1 MTDVVNGAPPGQAFL
16 STELASSGEKKFAQF
31 VVAASMT
38 AFIIGVPYVRTPL
51 AQVPAFIPSYEAA
64 LWISDTITA
73 MLLFSHFARVRSL
86 ALLVLAAG
94 YLFDSLMIIAH
105 ALSFPGV
112 FSHTGLMGAGPQTT
126 AWLYHLWH
134 AGFPLFVL
142 AYALLTRRKAD
153 TSSRAPGQAI
163 AITIG
168 AIVLLVAGLT
178 ALTTA
183 GHDLLPIVMQ
193 GADYSLAITKGIS
206 PAIWALSV
214 GVLLVLWYRS
224 VPTVL
229 ELWLMVVMLAWVL
242 DISFSAVIG
251 SRRYDFGFYAGRVYG
266 LMAASFVLG
275 VLLFEMNRLYAKV
288 ADSLELA
295 EIRNAELVRSREDF
309 ARVQRFEAIGQ
320 LVGGVAHEFNNLLTV
335 VTGGLELMLRDLD
348 LAPNR
353 RRLLSMSLSAA
364 ERGAQLTQQLLTFA
378 HKQVLRPEVVNP
390 NEVIANLEPFVSRS
404 TGETVD
410 IAMRLSPVLWPARID
425 RVQFEFALVN
435 LVLNAR
441 DAISGEG
448 RIAIETRNTALDM
461 NLGRDVPPGDY
472 VVISVS
478 DAGSGMT
485 RDVASHAFEPFF
497 TTKEIGKGSG
507 LGLSQV
513 HGFVSSAS
521 GHVRIDSEP
530 GKGTIVEMYLPKSVE
545 RPAQAKPFSL
555 APIRAASGH
564 ERVLVVEDD
573 PDVLDI
579 AVSGLLD
586 LGYDVKTAMDAH
598 EALAIL
604 RASSGI
610 DVLFSDVVMPG
621 GMNGVQLAVE
631 AQRICPELKILL
643 TSGYATSALSQDH
656 GLPETLEVLRKP
668 YRREDLAQKL
678 RLVIGSQN

>member
-1 MTDVVNGAPPGQAFL
+1 
-16 STELASSGEKKFAQF
+16 
-31 VVAASMT
+31 
-38 AFIIGVPYVRTPL
+38 
-51 AQVPAFIPSYEAA
+51 
-64 LWISDTITA
+64 
-73 MLLFSHFARVRSL
+73 MLLV
-86 ALLVLAAG
+86 
-94 YLFDSLMIIAH
+94 
-105 ALSFPGV
+105 
-112 FSHTGLMGAGPQTT
+112 TGLT
-126 AWLYHLWH
+126 
-134 AGFPLFVL
+134 V
-142 AYALLTRRKAD
+142 
-153 TSSRAPGQAI
+153 
-163 AITIG
+163 
-168 AIVLLVAGLT
+168 
-178 ALTTA
+178 LTTS
-183 GHDLLPIVMQ
+183 GHELLAVVMQ
-193 GADYSLAITKGIS
+193 GADYSLAVTKGIS
-206 PAIWALSV
+206 PTVWALSV
-214 GVLLVLWYRS
+214 AVLLVLWYRS
-224 VPTVL
+224 LPTVL

-242 DISFSAVIG
+242 DISFAAIIG

-275 VLLFEMNRLYAKV
+275 ILLFEMNRLYAKV
-288 ADSLELA
+288 ADFLELA
-295 EIRNAELVRSREDF
+295 EIRNAELIRSRADF

-335 VTGGLELMLRDLD
+335 VTGGLELMLRDLG
-348 LAPNR
+348 LTPNR
-353 RRLLSMSLSAA
+353 RRLLRMSLNAA

-390 NEVIANLEPFVSRS
+390 NEVIANLEPFMSRS
-404 TGETVD
+404 TGEMVD
-410 IAMRLSPVLWPARID
+410 IAMRLSPVLWPVWLD

-441 DAISGEG
+441 DAIKGEG
-448 RIAIETRNTALDM
+448 CIAIETRNTALDVR
-461 NLGRDVPPGDY
+461 LGPDVPPGDY

-485 RDVASHAFEPFF
+485 PEVAARAFEPFF

-521 GHVRIDSEP
+521 GYVRIEFRP
-530 GKGTIVEMYLPKSVE
+530 GEDTTVEMYLPKSVE

-564 ERVLVVEDD
+564 EMVLVVEDD

-586 LGYDVKTAMDAH
+586 LGYDVKTATDAH

-604 RASSGI
+604 RTHGGI

-621 GMNGVQLAVE
+621 GMNGAQLAVE
-631 AQRICPELKILL
+631 ARCICPELKVLL
-643 TSGYATSALSQDH
+643 TSGYAASALSQEH
-656 GLPETLEVLRKP
+656 GLPDTLEVLRKP

-678 RLVIGSQN
+678 RLVIEN

>member
-1 MTDVVNGAPPGQAFL
+1 MTDVVNGAHPGQAFL
-16 STELASSGEKKFAQF
+16 STELASSGEKKFARF

-51 AQVPAFIPSYEAA
+51 AEVPAFIPSYEAA

-163 AITIG
+163 ALTIG
-168 AIVLLVAGLT
+168 AILLLVAGLT

-183 GHDLLPIVMQ
+183 GHNLLPIVMQ

-288 ADSLELA
+288 ADALELA

-404 TGETVD
+404 TGETVE

-485 RDVASHAFEPFF
+485 QDVASHAFEPFF

-513 HGFVSSAS
+513 HGFVSSAA

-555 APIRAASGH
+555 APIRAANGH

-598 EALAIL
+598 DALAIL

-643 TSGYATSALSQDH
+643 TSGYAASALSQDH
-656 GLPETLEVLRKP
+656 GLPG
-668 YRREDLAQKL
+668 D
-678 RLVIGSQN
+678 S

>member
-1 MTDVVNGAPPGQAFL
+1 M
-16 STELASSGEKKFAQF
+16 LAG
-31 VVAASMT
+31 
-38 AFIIGVPYVRTPL
+38 
-51 AQVPAFIPSYEAA
+51 
-64 LWISDTITA
+64 
-73 MLLFSHFARVRSL
+73 
-86 ALLVLAAG
+86 G
-94 YLFDSLMIIAH
+94 YLFDSLMIVAH

-112 FSHTGLMGAGPQTT
+112 FSPTGLMGAGPQTT
-126 AWLYHLWH
+126 AWLYYLWH

-142 AYALLTRRKAD
+142 AYALLTRCRAD

-168 AIVLLVAGLT
+168 AIVLLVTALT

-193 GADYSLAITKGIS
+193 GTDYSLAITKGIS
-206 PAIWALSV
+206 PTVWVLSV
-214 GVLLVLWYRS
+214 AVLLVLWYRS

-229 ELWLMVVMLAWVL
+229 ELWLMVVMVAWVL
-242 DISFSAVIG
+242 DIAFSAVIG

-295 EIRNAELVRSREDF
+295 ENRNAELVRSREDF

-390 NEVIANLEPFVSRS
+390 NEVIVNLEPFVSRS
-404 TGETVD
+404 AGETVD

-448 RIAIETRNTALDM
+448 RIAIETRNTAVDM

-643 TSGYATSALSQDH
+643 TSGYAASALSQDH

-668 YRREDLAQKL
+668 YRHDDLAQKL

>member
-1 MTDVVNGAPPGQAFL
+1 
-16 STELASSGEKKFAQF
+16 
-31 VVAASMT
+31 
-38 AFIIGVPYVRTPL
+38 
-51 AQVPAFIPSYEAA
+51 
-64 LWISDTITA
+64 
-73 MLLFSHFARVRSL
+73 
-86 ALLVLAAG
+86 
-94 YLFDSLMIIAH
+94 
-105 ALSFPGV
+105 
-112 FSHTGLMGAGPQTT
+112 
-126 AWLYHLWH
+126 
-134 AGFPLFVL
+134 
-142 AYALLTRRKAD
+142 
-153 TSSRAPGQAI
+153 
-163 AITIG
+163 
-168 AIVLLVAGLT
+168 
-178 ALTTA
+178 
-183 GHDLLPIVMQ
+183 
-193 GADYSLAITKGIS
+193 
-206 PAIWALSV
+206 
-214 GVLLVLWYRS
+214 
-224 VPTVL
+224 
-229 ELWLMVVMLAWVL
+229 
-242 DISFSAVIG
+242 
-251 SRRYDFGFYAGRVYG
+251 
-266 LMAASFVLG
+266 
-275 VLLFEMNRLYAKV
+275 
-288 ADSLELA
+288 
-295 EIRNAELVRSREDF
+295 
-309 ARVQRFEAIGQ
+309 
-320 LVGGVAHEFNNLLTV
+320 
-335 VTGGLELMLRDLD
+335 
-348 LAPNR
+348 
-353 RRLLSMSLSAA
+353 
-364 ERGAQLTQQLLTFA
+364 
-378 HKQVLRPEVVNP
+378 
-390 NEVIANLEPFVSRS
+390 
-404 TGETVD
+404 
-410 IAMRLSPVLWPARID
+410 
-425 RVQFEFALVN
+425 LVN

-448 RIAIETRNTALDM
+448 RIAIETRNTALDI

-472 VVISVS
+472 VVISVG

-485 RDVASHAFEPFF
+485 RDVASRAFEPFF

>member
-1 MTDVVNGAPPGQAFL
+1 
-16 STELASSGEKKFAQF
+16 
-31 VVAASMT
+31 
-38 AFIIGVPYVRTPL
+38 
-51 AQVPAFIPSYEAA
+51 
-64 LWISDTITA
+64 
-73 MLLFSHFARVRSL
+73 
-86 ALLVLAAG
+86 
-94 YLFDSLMIIAH
+94 
-105 ALSFPGV
+105 
-112 FSHTGLMGAGPQTT
+112 
-126 AWLYHLWH
+126 
-134 AGFPLFVL
+134 
-142 AYALLTRRKAD
+142 
-153 TSSRAPGQAI
+153 
-163 AITIG
+163 
-168 AIVLLVAGLT
+168 
-178 ALTTA
+178 
-183 GHDLLPIVMQ
+183 
-193 GADYSLAITKGIS
+193 
-206 PAIWALSV
+206 
-214 GVLLVLWYRS
+214 
-224 VPTVL
+224 
-229 ELWLMVVMLAWVL
+229 
-242 DISFSAVIG
+242 
-251 SRRYDFGFYAGRVYG
+251 
-266 LMAASFVLG
+266 
-275 VLLFEMNRLYAKV
+275 MNRLYAKV

-461 NLGRDVPPGDY
+461 NLGRDVPSGDY

-485 RDVASHAFEPFF
+485 RDVAAHAFEPFF

-545 RPAQAKPFSL
+545 RPAHAKPFSL

-621 GMNGVQLAVE
+621 GMNGVRLAVE
-631 AQRICPELKILL
+631 AQRICPALKILL
-643 TSGYATSALSQDH
+643 TSGYAASALSQDH

>member
-1 MTDVVNGAPPGQAFL
+1 MSDVVNEAHPGRAFL
-16 STELASSGEKKFAQF
+16 STELASSGEKKLARF
-31 VVAASMT
+31 VMAASVT
-38 AFIIGVPYVRTPL
+38 AFIIGAPYVRTPL
-51 AQVPAFIPSYEAA
+51 LQVPAFIPIYEAA

-94 YLFDSLMIIAH
+94 YLFDSLMIVAH

-112 FSHTGLMGAGPQTT
+112 FSPTGLMGAGPQTT
-126 AWLYHLWH
+126 AWLYYLWH

-142 AYALLTRRKAD
+142 AYALLSRRKAD

-168 AIVLLVAGLT
+168 AIVLLVVGLT
-178 ALTTA
+178 ALTTV

-214 GVLLVLWYRS
+214 AVLLILWYRS

-295 EIRNAELVRSREDF
+295 EIRNAELVRSRENF

-335 VTGGLELMLRDLD
+335 VTGGLELILRDLD
-348 LAPNR
+348 LAPHR
-353 RRLLSMSLSAA
+353 RRLLSMSLNAA

-404 TGETVD
+404 AGETVD

-441 DAISGEG
+441 DAINGKGS
-448 RIAIETRNTALDM
+448 IAIETRNTTLDTR
-461 NLGRDVPPGDY
+461 LGVDVPPGDY
-472 VVISVS
+472 VVVSIS
-478 DAGSGMT
+478 DAGSGMAPEDAA
-485 RDVASHAFEPFF
+485 RAFEPFF

-513 HGFVSSAS
+513 HGFVGSAS
-521 GHVRIDSEP
+521 GYVRIESKL

-545 RPAQAKPFSL
+545 RPAQAKPFNL

-564 ERVLVVEDD
+564 ETVLVVEDD
-573 PDVLDI
+573 RDVLDI
-579 AVSGLLD
+579 AASGLLD
-586 LGYDVKTAMDAH
+586 LGYDVKTATDAH

-604 RASSGI
+604 RTKGGI

-621 GMNGVQLAVE
+621 GMNGAQLAVE
-631 AQRICPELKILL
+631 AQRICPEIKVLL
-643 TSGYATSALSQDH
+643 TSGYAASALSQEH
-656 GLPETLEVLRKP
+656 GMPETLEVLRKP

-678 RLVIGSQN
+678 RLVIGN